1 MKAGDGRNDNNA
13 GIHAVFQVL
22 GVILLNQCSILQELG
37 GKEEKYK
44 DRIVLTEQ
52 VADLCTEL
60 ADLYDL

>member
-1 MKAGDGRNDNNA
+1 MKAGEGQNDNNA

-22 GVILLNQCSILQELG
+22 GVILLNQCSILHEMG